1 MVEKA
6 LWQPKTEDSS
16 ANGGESMRGIKLTE
30 LIDVKILQRIQDAFS
45 EFTGMA
51 ALITDEK
58 GVPVTKGSGFTQLCM
73 NLVRKCD
80 AGSRRC
86 EECDRMGAINT
97 YESGTPVVYTCH
109 VGLTDYAAPIMVNEY
124 MIGSVIGGQVRK
136 EPPDEAQERAMAR
149 ELGIDEEIYL
159 EASKKI
165 HLVDEEQVRKA
176 AKFLTELAAV
186 LSEMAYKNYI
196 ALQNSIKLE
205 KISRSQT
212 NQMVDIYSNME
223 KTISLWIE
231 SAKLSLENTDYE
243 AMASSLEVLIRNGR
257 EILTA
262 FGNTVEYAKMTDSG
276 ISLKETAYNLKRI
289 INEAIKLQRNVIK
302 EKGNRVQIKTSDD
315 MSVCFFGD
323 MGRLKQLMSTL
334 IKIGNNFM
342 KDGIIEMYARAEK
355 VDYADMLVIEVR
367 DQGNGMQESSIVAL
381 NKYMQHV
388 NMNLLNCT
396 EEEEKELFILRML
409 VEQLSGRIVFES
421 MPDGGTVTK
430 VIVPQLEMK

>member
-1 MVEKA
+1 
-6 LWQPKTEDSS
+6 
-16 ANGGESMRGIKLTE
+16 MRGIRLTE
-30 LIDVKILQRIQDAFS
+30 LIDVRILQRIQDAFS

-51 ALITDEK
+51 ALMTDEK
-58 GVPVTKGSGFTQLCM
+58 GVPVTKGSGFTHLCM
-73 NLVRKCD
+73 DLVRKSEK
-80 AGSRRC
+80 GSHRC
-86 EECDRMGAINT
+86 EECDRKGAINT

-109 VGLTDYAAPIMVNEY
+109 AGLIDYAAPVMVNEY

-136 EPPDEAQERAMAR
+136 EPMNEDRERAMAR
-149 ELGIDEEIYL
+149 ELGIDEAVYL

-165 HLVDEEQVRKA
+165 HLVEEEQVRKA

-186 LSEMAYKNYI
+186 LSDMAYKNYI

-212 NQMVDIYSNME
+212 SYMVNIYSNTE
-223 KTISLWIE
+223 KAISLWME
-231 SAKLSLENTDYE
+231 SAKLSLENGDRE
-243 AMASSLEVLIRNGR
+243 AMASSLEVLIKNGR

-262 FGNTVEYAKMTDSG
+262 FGNMVEYAQMTDSG
-276 ISLKETAYNLKRI
+276 ISLKESTYNLKHI
-289 INEAIKLQRNVIK
+289 INDSIKLQRNAIK
-302 EKGNRVQIKTSDD
+302 EKGNKVQIKTSDD
-315 MSVCFFGD
+315 MSVSFFGD

-334 IKIGNNFM
+334 IKIGNTFM
-342 KDGIIEMYARAEK
+342 RDGIIEIHAHAKK

-367 DQGNGMQESSIVAL
+367 DSASEMQEDIITSL
-381 NKYMQHV
+381 NKYMLHV
-388 NMNLLNCT
+388 NMGLLNCT

-421 MPDGGTVTK
+421 MPDGGTVTR

>member
-1 MVEKA
+1 
-6 LWQPKTEDSS
+6 
-16 ANGGESMRGIKLTE
+16 
-30 LIDVKILQRIQDAFS
+30 
-45 EFTGMA
+45 
-51 ALITDEK
+51 
-58 GVPVTKGSGFTQLCM
+58 
-73 NLVRKCD
+73 
-80 AGSRRC
+80 
-86 EECDRMGAINT
+86 
-97 YESGTPVVYTCH
+97 
-109 VGLTDYAAPIMVNEY
+109 
-124 MIGSVIGGQVRK
+124 
-136 EPPDEAQERAMAR
+136 
-149 ELGIDEEIYL
+149 
-159 EASKKI
+159 
-165 HLVDEEQVRKA
+165 
-176 AKFLTELAAV
+176 
-186 LSEMAYKNYI
+186 
-196 ALQNSIKLE
+196 
-205 KISRSQT
+205 
-212 NQMVDIYSNME
+212 MVDIYSNME